1 VREADLIVT
10 GMTPG
15 KAISAM
21 LLYLKNRLEDWDY
34 FPVQG

>member
-15 KAISAM
+15 KAIGAM
-21 LLYLKNRLEDWDY
+21 LLYLRNGLED
-34 FPVQG
+34 